1 MKPLFEKRPRNFGTG
16 WDIQPSRDLTCFVK
30 CPRASD
36 QAAGTE
42 GCPLEWLRVRL
53 LAQRAVL

>member
-1 MKPLFEKRPRNFGTG
+1 MTPLFEKRTRNFSTE
-16 WDIQPSRDLTCFVK
+16 WDIQPSRDLTCCVK

-42 GCPLEWLRVRL
+42 GCPLEVVVSSSCR
-53 LAQRAVL
+53 